1 MNNRLYDKLQITQ
14 NEMIVFANNFVE
26 KFRKSLFYPVIIFCV
41 FLSFMIIKYDN
52 TGIFKYLIIPFSILV
67 IICLKHHIKQHEHL
81 LKTYKLK
88 VDKNSVSFYSES
100 KLIEIFI
107 KQIISIED
115 KSFYYDFNGN
125 GPYNKGWHHTFKMK
139 ISNGKEF
146 INNIKGKALLVCK
159 YLEDDNT
166 VELQIDTLNLKH
178 EDYLKLIE
186 YIKSYIK

>member
-1 MNNRLYDKLQITQ
+1 MNNGLYDKLQITQ

-26 KFRKSLFYPVIIFCV
+26 KFRKSLFYPMIIFCA

-52 TGIFKYLIIPFSILV
+52 TGIFKYLIIPFSILF
-67 IICLKHHIKQHEHL
+67 IICLKYHIKQHEHL
-81 LKTYKLK
+81 LKTYKFK
-88 VDKNSVSFYSES
+88 VDNNSVSFYSES

-115 KSFYYDFNGN
+115 KSFYYDFNGS
-125 GPYNKGWHHTFKMK
+125 GPYNKGWHHSFKMK

-146 INNIKGKALLVCK
+146 IDNIKGKALLVYK

-178 EDYLKLIE
+178 EDYLKLIDR
-186 YIKSYIK
+186 IHSYIK

>member
-1 MNNRLYDKLQITQ
+1 MNNGLYDKLQITQ

-26 KFRKSLFYPVIIFCV
+26 KFRKSLFYPMIIFCA

-52 TGIFKYLIIPFSILV
+52 TGIFKYLIIPFSILF
-67 IICLKHHIKQHEHL
+67 IICLKYHIKQHEHL
-81 LKTYKLK
+81 LKTYKFK
-88 VDKNSVSFYSES
+88 VDNNSVSFYSES

-115 KSFYYDFNGN
+115 KSFY
-125 GPYNKGWHHTFKMK
+125 HSFKMK

-146 INNIKGKALLVCK
+146 IDNIKGKVLLVYK

-178 EDYLKLIE
+178 EDYLKLIDR
-186 YIKSYIK
+186 IHSYIK